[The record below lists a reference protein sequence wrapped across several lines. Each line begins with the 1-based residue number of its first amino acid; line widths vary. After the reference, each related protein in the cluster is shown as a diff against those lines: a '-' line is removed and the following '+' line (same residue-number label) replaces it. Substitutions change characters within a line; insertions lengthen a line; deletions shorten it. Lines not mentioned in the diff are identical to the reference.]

1 MGISIKIGG
10 GAASI
15 PSASTST
22 AGKVRLATNVETT
35 TGTATD
41 IAVTPAGLS
50 AALSGIVGGMTY
62 KGFWD
67 AINAVPD
74 LSNAKQGDFYYISA
88 AGTRY
93 GKEWAVGDHLVVN
106 ANMGGTIDGNKLD
119 KIDSTESISTLGS
132 LTDVTLTDPS
142 DGQGLTYDSATSQ
155 WINSDIVSE
164 LNDLGDVTLTEP
176 SDGQGLVYN
185 ASSSQWVNSALVEGI
200 DDLSDVAL
208 NALTSTSYSNST
220 TSAALVNLRDHITE
234 ITAEQT
240 AIRTIPTSLSTDNL
254 LLVSNIGAGEVEL
267 RVSGSAVFWVAGAP
281 STTPITITATTRATL
296 TGLLREGVV
305 TWSVSQAAIS
315 PRQSLTRIGSAD
327 WTNGYI
333 NAYDVQGV
341 ASQGEIN
348 NLQAELNATQ
358 AGAGLGSDG
367 TYTERTGSNYLN
379 SSTSLYSADTLLDS
393 ALKSE
398 ATTQTGAGL
407 SATGAYTAR
416 SGSNYLDSSTSLY
429 SADTLLDGA
438 LKAVSDQVDLLG
450 TQIVSSVNG
459 IAPVEGDVTLT
470 ATDISGFATVAT
482 SGAYADLSGLP
493 ALVAVATSGAADDVS
508 VAHTA
513 INYTAASAD
522 VEAHLAGIDAQLGV
536 GLVNSVNDVLPVG
549 GNVTLTAADL
559 NLSTVAT
566 SGAYADLSGL
576 PSLSTVAT
584 SGAYADLSGLPT
596 LVAVASSGEA
606 ADVNVVASPSNY
618 TAASPDVEAHL
629 AGIDTVL
636 GTLGGDIVA
645 SVNGIA
651 PVVGDVTVTAQ
662 DIDTNHTAVNYTAA
676 GASVTEHIAGIDSE
690 LGTLQGNINT
700 EASTRASADSTLQN
714 EIDAIETGV
723 GLSTAGAYVAPT
735 SGYYL
740 QETTSVMNAL
750 TTLDG
755 WTGTALEFVGYL
767 LASMPYSNTLSVIHT
782 GDNPDADFAYKVN
795 LANGASGVLLV
806 WVSPA
811 TYTLSENVSVTKANL
826 RIVANG
832 SGTGGVGIT
841 ELESDATPRAL
852 NLNGLR
858 GMLQGFQLNILLTMN
873 HAEGRH
879 QVRDCQIL
887 GGLTIT
893 LASAF
898 VVVRDCEIA
907 STVTIDANV
916 TGLIYF
922 VQCDFAGAT
931 IVNNATAAQVLFIN
945 CTNVPAVALTSVTPV
960 GLTILNDGSV
970 NVFAQNISLPD
981 SSSFTGKASELDID
995 IDGADIDSTHTA
1007 VNYTAATAAL
1017 DSHLAGIDTVLGT
1030 LGGEIVAS
1038 VNGIAPVVGDVT
1050 VTAQDIDTNHT
1061 EINYTSAGASVTE
1074 HIAGIDTAV
1083 GLRPLTTAT
1092 LLKAGN
1098 LGGLADVATA
1108 RTNLGLGSAAT
1119 KTAGSA
1125 IGNVLEIVDV
1135 DGSPSLP
1142 AIDASQVTGLDYTNL
1157 TNVPTSFI
1165 SSLQYITD
1173 QNPLTLTAGVHYIMA
1188 NATDT
1193 LKVLTVPNSAN
1204 GGDIIRITNWGLGR
1218 LKLTTGGSNTT
1229 FLLSGLDVVGGET
1242 AGEVFVESKCTVDL
1256 VGFDYAPA
1264 DLLPAWGVYFI
1275 SSIEINTKGLTTSG
1289 QAIVYNATTGKLEGG
1304 DAGDFASAYTP
1315 TNYTIADAK
1324 FDSHFAGLDTALGL
1338 KAATADVLL
1347 SANDLSDLADVATAR
1362 TNLGLGTAAVADTGT
1377 DAGDVVVL
1385 EDVGGTV
1392 KLPALD
1398 GSQLTNVTAAAVAP
1412 LIVTTSITGTLAT
1425 PESQEAVRLI
1435 RVTNGATAV
1444 TLTLPSASAVP
1455 DGFAFYIKML
1465 GTAPV
1470 TVAAAGGQ
1478 TIDGAST
1485 HQITVS
1491 YDARSFYKVSSTS
1504 WEIY

>member
-15 PSASTST
+15 PAASTST

-142 DGQGLTYDSATSQ
+142 DGQGL
-155 WINSDIVSE
+155 
-164 LNDLGDVTLTEP
+164 
-176 SDGQGLVYN
+176 VYN
-185 ASSSQWVNSALVEGI
+185 ASSSQWINAALASQ
-200 DDLSDVAL
+200 SDV
-208 NALTSTSYSNST
+208 
-220 TSAALVNLRDHITE
+220 
-234 ITAEQT
+234 
-240 AIRTIPTSLSTDNL
+240 
-254 LLVSNIGAGEVEL
+254 
-267 RVSGSAVFWVAGAP
+267 
-281 STTPITITATTRATL
+281 
-296 TGLLREGVV
+296 
-305 TWSVSQAAIS
+305 
-315 PRQSLTRIGSAD
+315 
-327 WTNGYI
+327 
-333 NAYDVQGV
+333 
-341 ASQGEIN
+341 N
-348 NLQAELNATQ
+348 NLQTDLSATQ
-358 AGAGLGSDG
+358 DGAGLGADG
-367 TYTERTGSNYLN
+367 SYSERTSSNYLD

-398 ATTQTGAGL
+398 ATTRASADSTLQANINSEASTRASADSTLQSNINSEASTRASADSTLQTNINTEASTRASADTSLQNELNTTQTGAGL

-482 SGAYADLSGLP
+482 SGAYADLSGTPSL
-493 ALVAVATSGAADDVS
+493 ATVATSGSADDVS

-566 SGAYADLSGL
+566 SGAYADLSGT
-576 PSLSTVAT
+576 PSLATVAT
-584 SGAYADLSGLPT
+584 SGAYADLSGTPT
-596 LVAVASSGEA
+596 LATVATSGAYADLSGAPSLATVATSGEA
-606 ADVNVVASPSNY
+606 ADVSVAASPSNY
-618 TAASPDVEAHL
+618 TAATPDVEAHL

-636 GTLGGDIVA
+636 GTLGGDIVS

-662 DIDTNHTAVNYTAA
+662 DIDTNHTAVNYTAT
-676 GASVTEHIAGIDSE
+676 GASVTEHVAGIDSV
-690 LGTLQGNINT
+690 LGDLLTD
-700 EASTRASADSTLQN
+700 SAD
-714 EIDAIETGV
+714 
-723 GLSTAGAYVAPT
+723 
-735 SGYYL
+735 
-740 QETTSVMNAL
+740 AL
-750 TTLDG
+750 G
-755 WTGTALEFVGYL
+755 NRI
-767 LASMPYSNTLSVIHT
+767 YSN
-782 GDNPDADFAYKVN
+782 AFFVN
-795 LANGASGVLLV
+795 DGVSDVQAGIDEVTSANKLV
-806 WVSPA
+806 WVSP
-811 TYTLSENVSVTKANL
+811 
-826 RIVANG
+826 G
-832 SGTGGVGIT
+832 SYGGSTVLMTDKDLIKVRAEGCGTGAFGIV
-841 ELESDATPRAL
+841 ELVSRGLTISGATSTR
-852 NLNGLR
+852 NLV
-858 GMLQGFQLNILLTMN
+858 QGFQVEGLTTIN
-873 HAEGRH
+873 GTLGRH
-879 QVRDCQIL
+879 ALIDCQLL

-893 LASAF
+893 NGTANF
-898 VVVRDCEIA
+898 ITIRDCDITGTLTIGA
-907 STVTIDANV
+907 DVTATIYLVQCNL
-916 TGLIYF
+916 TGLTIANS
-922 VQCDFAGAT
+922 AGAARLIIANCSGVPLSALT
-931 IVNNATAAQVLFIN
+931 AATVAGQSGFADGSFRAVLSTATLPNALSFTGRTSELTNNANFITAAQAPVQSVNTL
-945 CTNVPAVALTSVTPV
+945 TGAVTLNGANLTSANTP
-960 GLTILNDGSV
+960 
-970 NVFAQNISLPD
+970 
-981 SSSFTGKASELDID
+981 
-995 IDGADIDSTHTA
+995 
-1007 VNYTAATAAL
+1007 VNYTAATSAL
-1017 DSHLAGIDTVLGT
+1017 NSHLAGIDTVLGT
-1030 LGGEIVAS
+1030 LGGSTVAS
-1038 VNGIAPVVGDVT
+1038 VNGISPVAGDVT

-1061 EINYTSAGASVTE
+1061 AVNYTSAGASVTE
-1074 HIAGIDTAV
+1074 HVAGIDTAV

-1092 LLKAGN
+1092 LLKADN
-1098 LGGLADVATA
+1098 LSGLADVATA

-1135 DGSPSLP
+1135 GGSPSLP

-1229 FLLSGLDVVGGET
+1229 FLLSGLNVVGGET

-1304 DAGDFASAYTP
+1304 DAGDFGSGYTP
-1315 TNYTIADAK
+1315 TNYTAADSK
-1324 FDSHFAGLDTALGL
+1324 FDSHFAGIDTAIGT
-1338 KAATADVLL
+1338 KAATSAVLAKA
-1347 SANDLSDLADVATAR
+1347 SNLSDLADASTAR
-1362 TNLGLGTAAVADTGT
+1362 TNLGLGTAAIANTGT
-1377 DAGDVVVL
+1377 AAGDVVVL
-1385 EDVGGTV
+1385 ADVGGVV
-1392 KLPALD
+1392 KLPAVD
-1398 GSQLTNVTAAAVAP
+1398 GSQLLNVVATDAVYESKSANFTASVGYHYSVSATSANVTA
-1412 LIVTTSITGTLAT
+1412 
-1425 PESQEAVRLI
+1425 
-1435 RVTNGATAV
+1435 
-1444 TLTLPSASAVP
+1444 TLPALSGLVNGKAIR
-1455 DGFAFYIKML
+1455 FKLYN
-1465 GTAPV
+1465 
-1470 TVAAAGGQ
+1470 AANNLVLTPAGAD
-1478 TIDGAST
+1478 TIDGLSSYT
-1485 HQITVS
+1485 LTNPKQSITLVKGS
-1491 YDARSFYKVSSTS
+1491 ND
-1504 WEIY
+1504 WEIL